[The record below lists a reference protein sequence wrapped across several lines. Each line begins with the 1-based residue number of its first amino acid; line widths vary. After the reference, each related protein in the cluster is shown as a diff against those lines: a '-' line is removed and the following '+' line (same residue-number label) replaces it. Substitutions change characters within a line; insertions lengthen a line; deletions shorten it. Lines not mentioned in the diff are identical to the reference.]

1 MKTIISDVSNQEADV
16 LLTGTLKG
24 WRVQPTW
31 TFVDCKLLEIFN
43 CIRMT
48 LHHLKH
54 HLLDGGDD
62 GQAHQ
67 DYKSWNWDAGEASCG
82 EMTRSPASYC
92 RSTCWIPP
100 SPTTIC
106 QNTTFFFLEKIHPCA
121 NYYSFIFIH
130 IKVILCGHFL
140 LYKTSC
146 IVVVCKLIKKKK
158 DSWRMIVFTF
168 TTSRKLSVFT
178 LHGQKNRL
186 HPFSN
191 QEEAEPRDSEVKR
204 TTDAAKMPPLRHEAR
219 GSSSL
224 FNGLCASDTPPGLR
238 PCEKGRRGWRSHPES
253 DPTEAGKGQQP
264 ADITT
269 KKKTRT
275 HQMALPHLKRLERLH
290 WPCRAW
296 RPLWHRLKIPLQR
309 ERSGVE
315 VRRRLLRC
323 EKGVGAR

>member
-31 TFVDCKLLEIFN
+31 TFVDCKLLEIFS

-54 HLLDGGDD
+54 HVLDGGDD

-146 IVVVCKLIKKKK
+146 IVVVCKLIKKK
-158 DSWRMIVFTF
+158 
-168 TTSRKLSVFT
+168 
-178 LHGQKNRL
+178 QKTAGGWL
-186 HPFSN
+186 CSLWEHPEN
-191 QEEAEPRDSEVKR
+191 
-204 TTDAAKMPPLRHEAR
+204 
-219 GSSSL
+219 SL
-224 FNGLCASDTPPGLR
+224 FSPFMVRKTVCIPSVTRKKQSRVILKWNGR
-238 PCEKGRRGWRSHPES
+238 
-253 DPTEAGKGQQP
+253 
-264 ADITT
+264 
-269 KKKTRT
+269 
-275 HQMALPHLKRLERLH
+275 QMQLKRLLS
-290 WPCRAW
+290 AT
-296 RPLWHRLKIPLQR
+296 RPAAPAAFLTASAPQTH
-309 ERSGVE
+309 
-315 VRRRLLRC
+315 LLD
-323 EKGVGAR
+323 

>member
-140 LYKTSC
+140 LYIYFFS
-146 IVVVCKLIKKKK
+146 KKKK
-158 DSWRMIVFTF
+158 RQLEDDCVHFHNIQKTLFSPFMVRKTVCIPSVTRKKQ
-168 TTSRKLSVFT
+168 SRVILKW
-178 LHGQKNRL
+178 
-186 HPFSN
+186 
-191 QEEAEPRDSEVKR
+191 
-204 TTDAAKMPPLRHEAR
+204 
-219 GSSSL
+219 
-224 FNGLCASDTPPGLR
+224 NGR
-238 PCEKGRRGWRSHPES
+238 
-253 DPTEAGKGQQP
+253 
-264 ADITT
+264 
-269 KKKTRT
+269 
-275 HQMALPHLKRLERLH
+275 QMQLKRLLS
-290 WPCRAW
+290 AT
-296 RPLWHRLKIPLQR
+296 RPAAPAAFLTASAPQTH
-309 ERSGVE
+309 
-315 VRRRLLRC
+315 LLD
-323 EKGVGAR
+323 